1 MTLDGEGLPATD
13 AASGAAS
20 VAADATGDDDDDD
33 DDGDDEDG
41 EPKNGQAVHVGPTT
55 INPIHNPF
63 NNMIAWGAHV

>member
-20 VAADATGDDDDDD
+20 VAADATGDDDD
-33 DDGDDEDG
+33 GDDEHD

>member
-20 VAADATGDDDDDD
+20 VAADATGDDD